1 MINFKLIKETLLK
14 RKAKAQIVKPAE
26 AQEEKKLKI
35 AYTVYPDEKLS
46 YNELWEHVYREAKK
60 I

>member
-1 MINFKLIKETLLK
+1 MITFKLIKDTLLK
-14 RKAKAQIVKPAE
+14 RKAKVEPVKPIEAE
-26 AQEEKKLKI
+26 EEKKLKI

-46 YNELWEHVYREAKK
+46 YNEFWENVYREAKK